1 MNVLAF
7 HDRHTRERIQA
18 YYVLLSFAP
27 ELAHASAVVRT
38 SEVERVIAGLR
49 EAERALSPDCD
60 AISRKGRDQALALM
74 RADAEATVERLK
86 AGGF

>member
-1 MNVLAF
+1 MTVLAF
-7 HDRHTRERIQA
+7 HDRHTRERLVA

-27 ELAHASAVVRT
+27 ELIHAAPVVRT
-38 SEVERVIAGLR
+38 TEVERVIAGLR

-60 AISRKGRDQALALM
+60 ALSRKGRDQALALM
-74 RADAEATVERLK
+74 RADASATVERLK